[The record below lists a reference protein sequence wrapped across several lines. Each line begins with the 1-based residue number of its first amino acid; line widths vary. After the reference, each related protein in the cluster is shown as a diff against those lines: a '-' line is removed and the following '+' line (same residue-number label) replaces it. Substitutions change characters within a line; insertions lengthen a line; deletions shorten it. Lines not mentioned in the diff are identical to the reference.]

1 VKGIPETTRQIAL
14 YTVLMVAISLVLW
27 AVARMGAIYL
37 GAAIVLGTIFLW
49 QAYGLW
55 RRGASEE
62 ASTAGA
68 IRLYKYSISY
78 LSLLF
83 LAVAVDALVL
93 IPV

>member
-1 VKGIPETTRQIAL
+1 
-14 YTVLMVAISLVLW
+14 MVAITLVLF

-37 GAAIVLGTIFLW
+37 GAAVVLGAIFLW

-83 LAVAVDALVL
+83 LAVALDALVFTRVADS
-93 IPV
+93 PGAGRPAAARR